1 MGAAR
6 RDRVTGLLLLA
17 FAAAWVLAVWYTVPA
32 GTSEIVGPRAF
43 PLGLGIA
50 LGVLAL
56 VLLAASYVKPAG
68 ISTDDVE
75 EDGAE
80 GEALA
85 GWLYLRLVLSLVLV
99 IVAYGFLMEKVG
111 FVLATLVTVAVMVGL
126 ILKIR
131 NPLTII
137 GMAVGLAFGCWLLF
151 GKILG
156 AYLPPGTWISLF

>member
-6 RDRVTGLLLLA
+6 RDRVTGILLLA

-32 GTSEIVGPRAF
+32 GTSEIVGPRTF

-75 EDGAE
+75 EDDAE
-80 GEALA
+80 GKALA

>member
-6 RDRVTGLLLLA
+6 RDRVTGILLLA

-32 GTSEIVGPRAF
+32 GTSEIVGPRTF

-56 VLLAASYVKPAG
+56 VLLAASFVKPAG

-75 EDGAE
+75 EDDAKGK
-80 GEALA
+80 ALA

-111 FVLATLVTVAVMVGL
+111 FVLATLATVAVMVGL